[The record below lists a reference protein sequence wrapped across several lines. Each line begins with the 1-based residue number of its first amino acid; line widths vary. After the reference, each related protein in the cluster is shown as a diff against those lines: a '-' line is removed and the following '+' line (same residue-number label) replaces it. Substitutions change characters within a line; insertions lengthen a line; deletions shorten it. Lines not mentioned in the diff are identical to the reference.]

1 MRRLAKTLAVVLALG
16 PAAAGMAAENVTGF
30 TLDNGMEVVVIEDHR
45 APLVVHMVWYRA
57 GAADEPPGQSGAA
70 HFLEHLMFKGT
81 EELEP
86 GEFSATVAAQGGR
99 DNAFTSYD
107 YTAYFQRVAADR
119 LGLMMEM
126 EADRMTNLALA
137 EEDIVTER
145 GVVLEER
152 NQRVENEPG
161 ALFRE
166 QVSAALWLNHPY
178 GAPVIGWQ
186 HEIAA
191 LDEAAV
197 KAFYRRFY
205 APNNAILIVAG
216 DTTPE
221 EVRRLAEEHYG
232 PIPENPAVRALDR
245 PKEPPHRAARRVK
258 MEDARVAQPYVM
270 RQYRAPKR
278 NPGDQEQAAA
288 LLLLAEILG
297 GGQTSVL
304 TQRLQFEEQLSVY
317 AGAYYGATRR
327 DDSTIGFFV
336 VPSEGVSL
344 EEAEEALDR
353 VLEDFMETGV
363 DSEQLER
370 IKLQLR
376 ASLIYERDD
385 VQALANRYGRA
396 LASGLTLDDIAA
408 WPEVL
413 QAVTEEDIMA
423 VAREVLVPESSVT
436 GWLSAGDSPVPA
448 PDAGQPALP
457 DAGAVTPEEVTQ

>member
-1 MRRLAKTLAVVLALG
+1 VLAAWLALG
-16 PAAAGMAAENVTGF
+16 GAGAVAAAENVTGF

-81 EELEP
+81 DELGP
-86 GEFSATVAAQGGR
+86 GEFSATVAAQGGS

-119 LGLMMEM
+119 LGLMMKM
-126 EADRMTNLALA
+126 EADRMTDLALA
-137 EEDIVTER
+137 DEDIVTER

-205 APNNAILIVAG
+205 APNTAILIVAG

-232 PIPENPAVRALDR
+232 PIPANPEVRAMDR
-245 PKEPPHRAARRVK
+245 PEEPPHRAPRRLT

-270 RQYRAPKR
+270 RQYRAPER
-278 NPGDQEQAAA
+278 DTGAQERAAA
-288 LLLLAEILG
+288 LVILSEILG

-304 TQRLQFEEQLSVY
+304 TQRLQFEEQLAVY
-317 AGAYYGATRR
+317 AGTFYGATRR
-327 DDSTIGFFV
+327 DDATFGFFV
-336 VPSEGVSL
+336 VPAEGVAL
-344 EEAEEALDR
+344 GAAEAALDR
-353 VLEDFMETGV
+353 VLADFLETGV
-363 DSEQLER
+363 DAEQLER
-370 IKLQLR
+370 IKFQLR
-376 ASLIYERDD
+376 ASRIYEQDD
-385 VQALANRYGRA
+385 VESLANRYGRA
-396 LASGLTLDDIAA
+396 LASGLTLEDIAA

-413 QAVTEEDIMA
+413 QAVTAEDIMA
-423 VAREVLVPESSVT
+423 AARDVLAPERSVT
-436 GWLSAGDSPVPA
+436 GWLTAGGAPA
-448 PDAGQPALP
+448 PGAGRATLP
-457 DAGAVTPEEVTQ
+457 DTGAVSAEEVTQ